1 MRASLSLASVT
12 VLLLACSSAQ
22 AGDLH
27 VDARNPGSQDGSA
40 ARPYRTVQGAVSAA
54 QGGDRIK
61 IATGTYQ
68 EAVSVSNKGLSF
80 EGGYPGAPQSTYESG
95 GSGDFA
101 SADPTA
107 HPTTLQGSSSAA
119 VLSVSGTVQ
128 TTVDGLVLR
137 GGRNGITAEGYPE
150 LSATLTVRRS
160 LIENNGSPSV
170 FGGGIRAETALVVED
185 SVIRG
190 NAGERGS
197 GISARK
203 ASLRIV
209 RSLVEDNVSHGDH
222 GGGIYAAGAVEIL
235 GCLVRNNRVGEGVGY
250 GWGGG
255 IIVFNAGTHATIAD
269 TEVTGNYA
277 PNKGSGVFVDDG
289 AQATIRNVLVADN
302 ECSDDGGAVYVDGA
316 DGQNGSQATLINVTV
331 AGHDCSSGGG
341 NALLLEQA
349 SQVTVESSIFWDNG
363 AKDVT
368 VAPGNSLTVRYTNS
382 RDSLSGEG
390 NLSVDPLFANPAA
403 GFYQLKNEGGRWDPA
418 TKACVFDSVTSPC
431 VNAGDPTGA
440 YDREPEPNG
449 GRVDMGAYGNSLSA
463 GCAANGGG
471 GFGGTGGIAGSG
483 GTGGVAGSGGTGG
496 YSGATGGAGGAGS
509 GGVAGTGGTG
519 GSAAG
524 AGGSTAGAGGS
535 TAGAGGTTGGGAGAS
550 TGGAFW
556 ASGNDDDGG
565 CGCRHAGSG
574 KSGGLLALVAL
585 GLSVL
590 VRVGR
595 GRRAR
600 V

>member
-1 MRASLSLASVT
+1 MRASLPFASVT
-12 VLLLACSSAQ
+12 VLLLACSSAR

-27 VDARNPGSQDGSA
+27 VDGRNPGSQDGSA
-40 ARPYRTVQGAVSAA
+40 ARPYRTVQEAVSEA

-68 EAVSVSNKGLSF
+68 ESISVSDKGLSF
-80 EGGYPGAPQSTYESG
+80 EGGYPGASQSTYESG

-101 SADPTA
+101 SADPSA
-107 HPTTLQGSSSAA
+107 YPTVLQGSSGSA

-128 TTVDGLVLR
+128 TTVDGMTIR
-137 GGRNGITAEGYPE
+137 GGGNGITAEGYPE
-150 LSATLTVRRS
+150 LDATLTVRRS
-160 LIENNGSPSV
+160 LIEDNGSPSV

-190 NAGERGS
+190 NVGERGS
-197 GISARK
+197 GIAARK
-203 ASLRIV
+203 ASFRIV

-222 GGGIYAAGAVEIL
+222 GGGIYATGDVEIL

-255 IIVFNAGTHATIAD
+255 IIVFNSGTHATIAD

-277 PNKGSGVFVDDG
+277 PTKGSGVFVDDG

-302 ECSDDGGAVYVDGA
+302 ACSDDGGAVYVDGA
-316 DGQNGSQATLINVTV
+316 DAQNGSTATLINVTV

-368 VAPGNSLTVRYTNS
+368 VDPGNSLTVRYTNS

-390 NLSVDPLFANPAA
+390 NLSVDPLFADPAA
-403 GFYQLKNEGGRWDPA
+403 GFYQLKNEAGRWDPA
-418 TKACVFDSVTSPC
+418 TSSCVNDSVTSPC
-431 VNAGDPTGA
+431 INAGDPAGA
-440 YDREPEPNG
+440 YDREPDPNG

-471 GFGGTGGIAGSG
+471 GFGGTGGVAGSGGSGGSG
-483 GTGGVAGSGGTGG
+483 GTGGSTGGASGSGGGETG
-496 YSGATGGAGGAGS
+496 GGAGGAVVG
-509 GGVAGTGGTG
+509 
-519 GSAAG
+519 G
-524 AGGSTAGAGGS
+524 AGGSTAGG
-535 TAGAGGTTGGGAGAS
+535 AGAG

-556 ASGNDDDGG
+556 ASSNDDDGG
-565 CGCRHAGSG
+565 CGCRLAGSG
-574 KSGGLLALVAL
+574 KSGGALAWLVL

-590 VRVGR
+590 VGVRR
-595 GRRAR
+595 GRRAS

>member
-1 MRASLSLASVT
+1 MRASLPFASVT

-40 ARPYRTVQGAVSAA
+40 ARPYRTVQGAGSAA

-68 EAVSVSNKGLSF
+68 ESVSVSNKGLSF

-101 SADPTA
+101 AADPIA
-107 HPTTLQGSSSAA
+107 HPTALQGSSGSA

-128 TTVDGLVLR
+128 TIVDGLTFR
-137 GGRNGITAEGYPE
+137 GGGNGITAEGYPE

-185 SVIRG
+185 SIIRG
-190 NAGERGS
+190 NVGERGS
-197 GISARK
+197 GIAARK
-203 ASLRIV
+203 ASFRIV

-255 IIVFNAGTHATIAD
+255 IIVFNSGTSATIAD

-277 PNKGSGVFVDDG
+277 PTKGSGVFVDDG

-302 ECSDDGGAVYVDGA
+302 ACSDQGGAVYVDGV
-316 DGQNGSQATLINVTV
+316 DGQNGSRATLINVTV
-331 AGHDCSSGGG
+331 AGHDCSGGEG
-341 NALLLEQA
+341 NALLLEQG

-363 AKDVT
+363 TKDVT
-368 VAPGNSLTVRYTNS
+368 VDPGNSLTVRYTNS

-403 GFYQLKNEGGRWDPA
+403 GFYQLKNEAGRWDPA

-431 VNAGDPTGA
+431 VNAGDPSGA
-440 YDREPEPNG
+440 YDREPDPNG
-449 GRVDMGAYGNSLSA
+449 GRVDMGAYGNSVSA

-483 GTGGVAGSGGTGG
+483 GTGGVAGAGGTGG
-496 YSGATGGAGGAGS
+496 YGGATGGAGGAGS
-509 GGVAGTGGTG
+509 GGVAGGETG
-519 GSAAG
+519 G

-535 TAGAGGTTGGGAGAS
+535 VGGAGGTTGGAGAS

-574 KSGGLLALVAL
+574 KSSGLLAWIAL

-590 VRVGR
+590 VRVRR
-595 GRRAR
+595 GRRSR